1 MHPLSSCIV
10 TVCRGCCCGT
20 AVAQP
25 DVDSEAHLAALQ
37 AIPGARV
44 RISQCLAACELSN
57 MIVVNPSSEGRARG
71 GRPAWLGG
79 VVTDEEVALISHWV
93 EGGGPGVAPMPAG
106 LRGNLEAVQVLT
118 ARLDGTSS

>member
-1 MHPLSSCIV
+1 MHPLTGCIV

-20 AVAQP
+20 AHAQP

-57 MIVVNPSSEGRARG
+57 MVVVNPSSDGRAKG

-79 VVTDEEVALISHWV
+79 VVADEEIALIAGWV
-93 EGGGPGVAPMPAG
+93 EAGGPGVAAMPAE
-106 LRGNLEAVQVLT
+106 LAVNLEAVRALVERT
-118 ARLDGTSS
+118 TGT

>member
-1 MHPLSSCIV
+1 MHPLTGCIV

-20 AVAQP
+20 VEAQP
-25 DVDSEAHLAALQ
+25 GVDSEAHLLALQ

-57 MIVVNPSSEGRARG
+57 MVVVNPSAEGRAGG

-79 VVTDEEVALISHWV
+79 VVTDDEIRLIAGWV
-93 EGGGPGVAPMPAG
+93 EAGGPGVAPMPAE
-106 LRGNLEAVQVLT
+106 LMVNLEAVHALV
-118 ARLDGTSS
+118 ARTTGT